1 MDSPMDT
8 LEEIFVDIRDSEER
22 ALDCQFFRAK
32 LDYVVKEADV
42 ATANG

>member
-8 LEEIFVDIRDSEER
+8 LEDIFADIRDSEER
-22 ALDCQFFRAK
+22 AFDCQFLRAK

-42 ATANG
+42 AMANG